1 MFHVKNHVFL
11 ALGLFFVFSGV
22 VGEDCCIEFPAVVE
36 PFASSACIIVVGEN
50 ILRAPTRSSRP
61 GVSRLRRVGVG
72 PAGGG
77 TPEFFSTGSLMA
89 WKIAK
94 RFRVAERMAA
104 EKARRRA
111 PRRALPKMGKGLSKP
126 VAAAVRKIAKA
137 VIVRRAETKIM
148 TQETTLD
155 CTSLQAGTTSLV
167 GNYLII
173 SPSSV
178 SSSYAYI
185 PQRGFENDQVVG
197 NKFTTKKC
205 SIGLSMRPNAYNA
218 TTNPFLVPM
227 NVRAYVFRSKT
238 QPVTDL
244 VAADFCGG
252 SAIFFEDGNG
262 YEGFA
267 GNLMDLNRRIT
278 SDNFVYLGHRDFKIG
293 QAVPS
298 GSSPTSPLYNASN
311 NDYKLNYTFNWNVTK
326 FMQKSFEFND
336 DDSIITPYTFLLFQ
350 VIPVAAGTSYTANT
364 MTPLNI
370 QLKIQYEYQDV

>member
-1 MFHVKNHVFL
+1 M
-11 ALGLFFVFSGV
+11 GFSGD
-22 VGEDCCIEFPAVVE
+22 VGEDCCLVLPAVVE

-50 ILRAPTRSSRP
+50 ILRAPTRLAGV
-61 GVSRLRRVGVG
+61 GVSRSREVGVG

-111 PRRALPKMGKGLSKP
+111 PRRALPKLKVGKRLSKP
-126 VAAAVRKIAKA
+126 LAKA
-137 VIVRRAETKIM
+137 VRQIAKSVITRRAETKIM

-155 CTSLQAGTTSLV
+155 CTSLQSGTTSLV

-185 PQRGFENDQVVG
+185 PVRGTDNDEIIG
-197 NKFTTKKC
+197 NRFSTKKC
-205 SIGLSMRPNAYNA
+205 TIGLSIRPNGYNA
-218 TTNPFLVPM
+218 TTNPYLVPM

-244 VAADFCGG
+244 DAADFCGG

-262 YEGFA
+262 YEGFS

-278 SDNFVYLGHRDFKIG
+278 SDNFTYLGHRDFKIG
-293 QAVPS
+293 QTVPS
-298 GSSPTSPLYNASN
+298 GATPSSPLYNASN
-311 NDYKLNYTFNWNVTK
+311 NDYKLNATFNWNVTK
-326 FMQKSFEFND
+326 FLHKEYEFND
-336 DDSIITPYTFLLFQ
+336 DSQVNTPYTFLLFQ

-364 MTPLNI
+364 MTPLNV
-370 QLKIQYEYQDV
+370 QLKIQYEYQDY